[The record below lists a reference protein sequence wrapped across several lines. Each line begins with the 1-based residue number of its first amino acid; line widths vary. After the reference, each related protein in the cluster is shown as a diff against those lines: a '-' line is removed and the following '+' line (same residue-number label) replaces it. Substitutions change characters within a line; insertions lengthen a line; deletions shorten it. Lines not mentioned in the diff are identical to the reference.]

1 MATVAEFLDE
11 VNRLFGFYFDADM
24 AFHLTKLR
32 LGEMQKTL
40 CLNDAS
46 NFSYTEGMPTGGPA
60 DFQNSMHATTFG
72 ALKQRMAKGGTDS
85 QAAAQ
90 AMLVF
95 TFHIWEEK
103 FRTSLTTNAGT
114 PISDTGSDVMG
125 DIRLLRNSIIHNKG
139 IAKADVARC
148 KVLKHF
154 TPGQP
159 IHFTDAIIYDIIKAI
174 RSEFAARGA
183 D

>member
-1 MATVAEFLDE
+1 MPTVAEFLDE

-32 LGEMQKTL
+32 LGEMQKIL
-40 CLNDAS
+40 SLNDAS
-46 NFSYTEGMPTGGPA
+46 NFSYTEGTPTGGPA
-60 DFQNSMHATTFG
+60 DFQKSMHATNFG

-90 AMLVF
+90 AMVVF
-95 TFHIWEEK
+95 AFQIWEEK
-103 FRTSLTTNAGT
+103 FRNSLTTNTGA
-114 PISDTGSDVMG
+114 PISDTGFDIMG

-139 IAKADVARC
+139 IADANVARC

-154 TPGQP
+154 KPGQP
-159 IHFTDAIIYDIIKAI
+159 IQFTDAIIYDIIKAI
-174 RSEFAARGA
+174 RSEFAARA
-183 D
+183 